1 MNIVFVL
8 VNSKTPEHILREL
21 RRPIVGFADEVAA
34 PELGFELRAVA
45 EENHPADHLVV
56 NVSSY
61 R

>member
-1 MNIVFVL
+1 VNVVFVL
-8 VNSKTPEHILREL
+8 VNGTAPEHILREFQ
-21 RRPIVGFADEVAA
+21 RPIVGFADEVAT